1 VEFNKLKHKDSIMEY
16 LVKFEKLK
24 THVLHSHPTLNESY
38 FVSRFTNGLNDSLRL
53 MVNMFYPTTVEQA
66 A

>member
-1 VEFNKLKHKDSIMEY
+1 MEY

-24 THVLHSHPTLNESY
+24 AQALHSHPTLNESY
-38 FVSRFTNGLNDSLRL
+38 FVSRFTNSLNNMLRL